1 MVSIPISTAFL
12 ALCRVYL
19 ALFFVSLQRKKDK
32 PDMDQMKIGRFLKDL
47 RKGYNLTQ
55 EQLAEQLN
63 VSARTVSR
71 WETGVSPS

>member
-1 MVSIPISTAFL
+1 MFMLINTAFL

-19 ALFFVSLQRKKDK
+19 ALFFVSLQRKGDK
-32 PDMDQMKIGRFLKDL
+32 PDMDQMKIERFLKDL